1 MKLSIFLGVLAI
13 LSFYSGEVGQYLYFG
28 HTIYNSLILSLSNIF
43 FWGIGRGKLLMSSND
58 EIKLMRKLSDAFN
71 KNDRSKDVNI
81 VNEM

>member
-1 MKLSIFLGVLAI
+1 
-13 LSFYSGEVGQYLYFG
+13 
-28 HTIYNSLILSLSNIF
+28 
-43 FWGIGRGKLLMSSND
+43 MSSND

>member
-1 MKLSIFLGVLAI
+1 MERLVNTCTLGTQFITHLFCPFRTFSSEGRKLC
-13 LSFYSGEVGQYLYFG
+13 
-28 HTIYNSLILSLSNIF
+28 
-43 FWGIGRGKLLMSSND
+43 IGRGKLLMSSND

>member
-1 MKLSIFLGVLAI
+1 MERLVNTCTLGTQIISHLFCPFRTFSSEARGRKLCL
-13 LSFYSGEVGQYLYFG
+13 
-28 HTIYNSLILSLSNIF
+28 
-43 FWGIGRGKLLMSSND
+43 GRGKLLMSIND

>member
-1 MKLSIFLGVLAI
+1 MERLVNTCTLGTQFITHLFFPFRTFSSEGRGRKLCL
-13 LSFYSGEVGQYLYFG
+13 
-28 HTIYNSLILSLSNIF
+28 
-43 FWGIGRGKLLMSSND
+43 GRGKLLMSSND

>member
-1 MKLSIFLGVLAI
+1 MERLVNTCTLGTQFITHLFRPFRTFSSEGRGRKLC
-13 LSFYSGEVGQYLYFG
+13 
-28 HTIYNSLILSLSNIF
+28 
-43 FWGIGRGKLLMSSND
+43 IGRGKLLMSSND

>member
-1 MKLSIFLGVLAI
+1 MERLVNTCTLGTQFITRLFCPFRTFSSEGRGRKLCL
-13 LSFYSGEVGQYLYFG
+13 
-28 HTIYNSLILSLSNIF
+28 
-43 FWGIGRGKLLMSSND
+43 GRGKLLMSSND

>member
-1 MKLSIFLGVLAI
+1 MERWVNTCTLGTQFITHLFCPFRTFSSEGRGRKLC
-13 LSFYSGEVGQYLYFG
+13 
-28 HTIYNSLILSLSNIF
+28 
-43 FWGIGRGKLLMSSND
+43 IGRGKLLMSSND

>member
-1 MKLSIFLGVLAI
+1 MERLVNTCTLGTQFITPLFCPFRTFSSEGRGRKLC
-13 LSFYSGEVGQYLYFG
+13 
-28 HTIYNSLILSLSNIF
+28 
-43 FWGIGRGKLLMSSND
+43 IGRGKLLMSSND